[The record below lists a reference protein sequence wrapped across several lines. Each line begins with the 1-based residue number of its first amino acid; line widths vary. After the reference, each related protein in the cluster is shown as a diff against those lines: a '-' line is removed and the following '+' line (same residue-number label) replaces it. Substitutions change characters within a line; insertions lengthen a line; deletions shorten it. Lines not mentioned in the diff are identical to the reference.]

1 LALSGSFYK
10 TIASGY
16 RLLVE
21 WSAKQDYSA
30 NESTITAKLYWVSTS
45 SAYYISSSSS
55 RKAYLV
61 INGNTT
67 EFDITAQLSGNQK
80 KLLGTKVYT
89 TGHDP
94 DGTKTSGITGT
105 INLSGIRLSGTDYGS
120 ESTSDTFDLNPIP
133 RKSTVTSSM
142 SWRSPNAFPVS
153 ISRASSSFKHDIKF
167 YVKRK
172 STSTWT
178 LIKTWQD
185 IETYSGG
192 GFTVTEMKNVYT
204 TLAQDSSGNIR
215 VVLET
220 FDGSKSMGTNTYDG
234 EVVVE
239 YSSKISSSP
248 SWNIGDPVHVD
259 IARNHHTY
267 THILK
272 YYVGTKLIHTSPTVE
287 FSDDWTP
294 TPAEIT
300 DMYNQVKTS
309 KTGVSKIEVYTY
321 YEGIQVDVVKV
332 STGTATVTNSEPIF
346 GTGYTYKDT
355 NAATV
360 AITANDQQ
368 IIQSKSTVRVE
379 LPTTANATAQNGATI
394 SSYTVTL
401 NGVSKT
407 LPYSSS
413 STLVFDMGVVNAAT
427 NVTLK
432 VEAVD
437 SRGFK
442 NATTKTVTI
451 LPYSTPSLSANI
463 RRKNGFEADT
473 LIDLKS
479 TISSLSG
486 KNDVVLSSGAQYR
499 YKENVSS
506 ASFPTAWTNL
516 TLTKNSLTFTATQ
529 QTVTLDQA
537 KAYIFEIRVTDKL
550 GNTVQTKT
558 VAVGKPDFMID
569 VYKHS
574 VGVGKMPDKNNS
586 FELEN
591 DLYTMKNLRVQNP
604 TNGTAEAYF
613 GWYNNIAR
621 IRVGGTSTGA
631 VNGLEIQ
638 GTGDTPMLKLRN
650 GQRLEVVDSST
661 VTLNGID
668 LMRGLAVPRSTPSMQ
683 NGFTTYF
690 GTAYLKTY
698 EGIVMLMGMVQG
710 SMPADGAD
718 VVIFNLPEGCRPV
731 SVNQIFYCHVRGGDK
746 AMRVDV
752 NTNGDVVVKG
762 SASESGGYANWIDL
776 NGVIFHAS

>member
-1 LALSGSFYK
+1 MALSGSFYK

-21 WSAKQDYSA
+21 WSATQNYST

-45 SAYYISSSSS
+45 SAYYISSSTS

-61 INGNTT
+61 INGDTT
-67 EFDITAQLSGNQK
+67 EFTITAQLSGNQK
-80 KLLGTKVYT
+80 KYLGQKVYT
-89 TGHDP
+89 TAHNS
-94 DGTKTSGITGT
+94 DGTKTAGITGT
-105 INLSGIRLSGTDYGS
+105 IDLSGIRLSGTDYGS
-120 ESTSDTFDLNPIP
+120 ESVSQTVTLNTIP

-172 STSTWT
+172 SSSTWT

-192 GFTVTEMKNVYT
+192 GFSVTEMKNVYT

-220 FDGSKSMGTNTYDG
+220 FNGSSSLGTNTYDG
-234 EVVVE
+234 EVVTE

-259 IARNHHTY
+259 IARNHHTF
-267 THILK
+267 THIIK
-272 YYVGTKLIHTSPTVE
+272 YYVGTKLIHTSSTVE
-287 FSDDWTP
+287 YSDDWTP

-309 KTGVSKIEVYTY
+309 KSGTSKIEVYTY

-332 STGTATVTNSEPIF
+332 STGSANVVNSEPIF
-346 GTGYTYKDT
+346 GTGYTYKDS

-368 IIQSKSTVRVE
+368 IIQGKSTVRVE
-379 LPTTANATAQNGATI
+379 LPTAANATAQNGATM
-394 SSYTVTL
+394 SSYIVTL

-407 LPYSSS
+407 LPYSS
-413 STLVFDMGVVNAAT
+413 TDPLVFDMGVVNSSANT
-427 NVTLK
+427 TLK

-442 NATTKTVTI
+442 TATTKTVTI
-451 LPYSTPSLSANI
+451 LPYSTPSLSVNL

-473 LIDLKS
+473 LLDIKS
-479 TISSLSG
+479 VISSVSG
-486 KNDVVLSSGAQYR
+486 KNDMSLTSGAQYR
-499 YKENVSS
+499 YKENISS
-506 ASFPTAWTNL
+506 ATFPTSWTNVPV
-516 TLTKNSLTFTATQ
+516 TKSSLTFTATQ
-529 QTVTLDQA
+529 QIITLDIA
-537 KAYIFEIRVTDKL
+537 KSYVFEIRVTDKL
-550 GNTVQTKT
+550 GNTVQTKS
-558 VAVGKPDFMID
+558 VAVGKPLFMMD
-569 VYKHS
+569 EMKNS
-574 VGVGKMPDKNNS
+574 LGVGMMPEKSNS
-586 FELEN
+586 FELDN
-591 DLYTMKNLRVQNP
+591 DLYSKKRLSVQNP
-604 TNGTAEAYF
+604 STPTAEAYLS
-613 GWYNNIAR
+613 WLNNIAR
-621 IRVGGTSTGA
+621 IRVGGTGTGA
-631 VNGLEIQ
+631 VNGFEIQ
-638 GTGDTPMLKLRN
+638 GTQDVPMLKLRN
-650 GQRLEVVDSST
+650 GQKLEVVDSST

-668 LMRGLAVPRSTPSMQ
+668 LMRGLEVPRSTPSMQ
-683 NGFTTYF
+683 NGWTTYF
-690 GTAYLKTY
+690 GTGYLKTY
-698 EGIVMLMGMVQG
+698 EGIVMLMGMAQG
-710 SMPADGAD
+710 SMPAGGAD
-718 VVIFNLPEGCRPV
+718 VIIFNLPAGCRPV
-731 SVNQIFYCHVRGGDK
+731 SVNQIFYCHTRGG
-746 AMRVDV
+746 ATMRVDV

-762 SASESGGYANWIDL
+762 SSAESETYTNWLNL